1 MCIFPGGKAGNVVNG
16 ISKGSC
22 HLYPEL
28 IYEQWPG
35 SRNKRFSGP
44 GGDAEERG
52 ERGGGAGRGGGL
64 NRCAHMLQARDFL
77 LMWGEPRE
85 EIDTLFRFSFY
96 GYLLSRLDLKLSFK
110 IAGKIRR

>member
-1 MCIFPGGKAGNVVNG
+1 MLCIFPGGKAGNVVNG

-52 ERGGGAGRGGGL
+52 
-64 NRCAHMLQARDFL
+64 
-77 LMWGEPRE
+77 GEQE
-85 EIDTLFRFSFY
+85 EEGDSTDVLICFRLEIFY
-96 GYLLSRLDLKLSFK
+96 
-110 IAGKIRR
+110 